1 MSIDYTTYLGPH
13 IRCKTNNVPSTE
25 TIITCSNTACTMYS
39 IKLYGKQKKFCEECG
54 SLVKERPVENKIQ
67 NVNANDVQVNLLNE
81 TLFNVPGDSF
91 HFWMRD
97 NNVHIWLA
105 NRRTSETRDFSFD
118 YSEQDIQYVPMTA
131 ELIVKEIEQFSS
143 FYEKEI
149 VLLQQEYGEENVD
162 VQWGLIHY
170 IY

>member
-1 MSIDYTTYLGPH
+1 
-13 IRCKTNNVPSTE
+13 
-25 TIITCSNTACTMYS
+25 MYP
-39 IKLYGKQKKFCEECG
+39 IQVYYDEQKKFCDQCE
-54 SLVKERPVENKIQ
+54 SSVKERTFPVEIE
-67 NVNANDVQVNLLNE
+67 NVNADDVRINLLDE
-81 TLFNVPGDSF
+81 ALCNVPGDSF

-97 NNVHIWLA
+97 NNVHIWIA
-105 NRRTSETRDFSFD
+105 NRRIPDVRDLSFN
-118 YSEQDIQYVPMTA
+118 SKQNIQYAPFTA
-131 ELIVKEIEQFSS
+131 ELIAKEIEQFSS